1 MTSRICSDLREIKSS
16 IEFVTVLSVFEVG
29 SKRHK
34 CILFKVLLPIVIVC
48 ESRVLHG
55 FFFVEL
61 RLCINSSFDVP
72 QMYVEVDNLQ

>member
-16 IEFVTVLSVFEVG
+16 IEFVTVLSAFEVG
-29 SKRHK
+29 NKRH
-34 CILFKVLLPIVIVC
+34 ILFKVLLPIVIVC